1 MSASPAPNA
10 AALRACETTDAG
22 KIRLGAGLRRPPASR
37 DATAGATTAD
47 AIAVADSGRIRL
59 GAGLRRTARATAA

>member
-10 AALRACETTDAG
+10 SDVRASETADAG

-37 DATAGATTAD
+37 DGATTTAT
-47 AIAVADSGRIRL
+47 VADSGRIRL
-59 GAGLRRTARATAA
+59 GAGLRRTARSAAA

>member
-10 AALRACETTDAG
+10 SDVRASETADAG

-37 DATAGATTAD
+37 DGAATTTAT
-47 AIAVADSGRIRL
+47 VADSGRIRL
-59 GAGLRRTARATAA
+59 GAGLRRTARSAAA